1 MSTRSSTGSSRGR
14 RLRQGFLA
22 ASLILATTVSAVLA
36 TMIAQRKAVRFDV
49 TQTRMHHLADRTRT
63 ILADLDGSY
72 EIVLA
77 FNTRATNEFGQL
89 RVDLRAR
96 QRTDDVLQEMLRVRP
111 DLVVTSVDTGSVE
124 GTAAYESLLGRLIE
138 RERDA
143 IDRHVETVE
152 TAAADLGRIGALM
165 SGSLANRLDQLAKTV
180 EAVDQPTQ
188 ANRAVME
195 DRAKA
200 LARVGQEM
208 VQVADQAAQL
218 LTPPAAG
225 GVWLPESDAVAA
237 LLPTQLTTAAS
248 NLDVLSREL
257 TQLANG
263 ETGLSEVTRTGARK
277 LANQLAALGDEMLVQ
292 ADIVQRLTPVD
303 LHRIRT
309 AITTGEVVLVI
320 GPPDKGVTA
329 IEFDALFPATDLIDQ
344 TSGLQADLRRRAE
357 EMLASALGGLSS
369 EARPIVVIA
378 HAEPMRGL
386 ENPALFGTA
395 ARRLELRG
403 MDVIEWPISLE
414 PTIPNI
420 GAIDPDGNRPVVW
433 VFHDTESWAS
443 VSQERLPGPTKAA
456 NLGRA
461 MQAVLDRGDA
471 MLISSNPSMLP
482 AYGQADPTVA
492 VLGAFGLEAAS
503 GRALLREVGTGT
515 RRGITPDF
523 RVQIEEAEHPITSAV
538 SGLPMWM
545 SWPVSIG
552 PVAAGEGGPIEGAR
566 WWPLVV
572 IEAGPGERVWGESE
586 WLGMRRIAANTRQRM
601 AAPPQFDEG
610 RDDGREDGSGRWT
623 VAAAAERPLPG
634 SVGRSAGNTS
644 GNTSGMQRMVY
655 VGTNGWFLRDVLV
668 ARQDVDGRV
677 VPIYPANA
685 ELLEAAVYWLSGQDR
700 LIGKS
705 ATAQASPIIKALS
718 AGQLRVINLML
729 IVVLPVMVLVTGV
742 VWRVVRG

>member
-1 MSTRSSTGSSRGR
+1 MSTRSSTGSSAGR

-22 ASLILATTVSAVLA
+22 ASLILATTVSAVLG
-36 TMIAQRKAVRFDV
+36 TMIAQRKSVRFDV
-49 TQTRMHHLADRTRT
+49 TQTRMHHLADRTRA
-63 ILADLDGSY
+63 IFAGLDGPY

-111 DLVVTSVDTGSVE
+111 DLVVTSIDTGSIE

-143 IDRHVETVE
+143 IDDHAQTVE
-152 TAAADLGRIGALM
+152 TAAADLGRIGTLM
-165 SGSLANRLDQLAKTV
+165 SGTLATRLDQLAKTV

-218 LTPPAAG
+218 LTPPAAAG

-237 LLPTQLTTAAS
+237 LLPTQLKTAAA

-263 ETGLSEVTRTGARK
+263 ETGLSAATRTGARE

-292 ADIVQRLTPVD
+292 ADVVQRLTPAD

-320 GPPDKGVTA
+320 GPPEKGVTA
-329 IEFDALFPATDLIDQ
+329 IEFDALFPSTDVIDQ

-357 EMLASALGGLSS
+357 EMLASALGSLSS

-403 MDVIEWPISLE
+403 MDVLEWPISIE

-433 VFHDTESWAS
+433 IFHDTESWAS

-503 GRALLREVGTGT
+503 GRALLREVATGT

-552 PVAAGEGGPIEGAR
+552 AGEPVEGAR

-572 IEAGPGERVWGESE
+572 IEAGVGERVWGESE
-586 WLGMRRIAANTRQRM
+586 WLGMRRIAASQRQRM
-601 AAPPQFDEG
+601 ASPPQFDEG
-610 RDDGREDGSGRWT
+610 RDDESGRWT
-623 VAAAAERPLPG
+623 VAAAAERPLPA
-634 SVGRSAGNTS
+634 SS
-644 GNTSGMQRMVY
+644 GNKAGTQRLVY

-705 ATAQASPIIKALS
+705 ATAQASPIIKALG